1 MFLDLLAAVEFL
13 IRIILPVKLLL
24 RRQDFKMTR
33 KVTGESKIKEVF
45 KYAGKKLLV
54 VHFFD
59 KERYCKGLRTLRM
72 KNSAGSFYLAEMN
85 KLPELPNN
93 KEQIK
98 SITKLI
104 DKYMPTSV
112 TRLVFFRNGK
122 RVIFKDYNQDKYFE
136 VSFSRLTMN
145 GLIGYMMTSYQPNFL
160 ANLRPNFVVK
170 KTEKLIKI
178 RIGLLPVH
186 VTSIG
191 KIVESTNSCN
201 CSFNF
206 DIWFSRSSRSTAR
219 FIEQIQEWVFFCIF
233 CKNVI

>member
-1 MFLDLLAAVEFL
+1 MFLDLLAAAEFL

-59 KERYCKGLRTLRM
+59 KERYCKGLRM

-93 KEQIK
+93 KEHIK

-122 RVIFKDYNQDKYFE
+122 RVRFKNILSRVNIVKSYF
-136 VSFSRLTMN
+136 
-145 GLIGYMMTSYQPNFL
+145 P
-160 ANLRPNFVVK
+160 
-170 KTEKLIKI
+170 
-178 RIGLLPVH
+178 
-186 VTSIG
+186 
-191 KIVESTNSCN
+191 
-201 CSFNF
+201 
-206 DIWFSRSSRSTAR
+206 D
-219 FIEQIQEWVFFCIF
+219 
-233 CKNVI
+233 

>member
-1 MFLDLLAAVEFL
+1 MFLDLLAAAEFL

-59 KERYCKGLRTLRM
+59 KERYCKGLRM
-72 KNSAGSFYLAEMN
+72 KNSAGSFYLAEIN

-93 KEQIK
+93 KEHIK

-122 RVIFKDYNQDKYFE
+122 RVRFEDFYQDKILW
-136 VSFSRLTMN
+136 S
-145 GLIGYMMTSYQPNFL
+145 LIF
-160 ANLRPNFVVK
+160 
-170 KTEKLIKI
+170 
-178 RIGLLPVH
+178 
-186 VTSIG
+186 
-191 KIVESTNSCN
+191 
-201 CSFNF
+201 
-206 DIWFSRSSRSTAR
+206 
-219 FIEQIQEWVFFCIF
+219 QINHEWVEWVHDDFIPTKFFGEFEAKLCSKENWKID
-233 CKNVI
+233 

>member
-59 KERYCKGLRTLRM
+59 KERYCKGLRT

-93 KEQIK
+93 KEHIK

-122 RVIFKDYNQDKYFE
+122 RVRFKVFIKIKYFE
-136 VSFSRLTMN
+136 VLFSRLTMN
-145 GLIGYMMTSYQPNFL
+145 GLSGYMMTSYQPNFFGEFE
-160 ANLRPNFVVK
+160 A
-170 KTEKLIKI
+170 KL
-178 RIGLLPVH
+178 
-186 VTSIG
+186 
-191 KIVESTNSCN
+191 
-201 CSFNF
+201 CSKEN
-206 DIWFSRSSRSTAR
+206 
-219 FIEQIQEWVFFCIF
+219 
-233 CKNVI
+233 